1 MTDDETARA
10 AAVASGVDPRGL
22 AAAQND
28 DARARETTETTSR
41 HAAGPS
47 TADDEVQLDFTGF
60 RPPDDGGA
68 AEAGRA
74 VVLSAHGVRKWLGGN
89 EILKGIDLDVRS
101 HEVVSIVGPSGAGK
115 STFLRCLNL
124 LERPEQGDVSLDGES
139 LTSATKRD
147 LPRLRARLGMVFQ
160 GFNLFPHLTA
170 IDNVSLAPVRV
181 LGTPRPIALERGHE
195 LLRRVGLSHKADSYP
210 RELSGGQQQRV
221 AIARAL
227 AMEPRVMLFD
237 EPTSALDAETVH
249 EVVAVMRQLSAAGM
263 TMVVVSHEVG
273 FVKEASSRLL
283 FMDDG
288 RVLAEATPQDFFSA
302 PPNERARAFVSK
314 IL

>member
-10 AAVASGVDPRGL
+10 AAVASGDDPRTL
-22 AAAQND
+22 AACAD
-28 DARARETTETTSR
+28 DTDPVGTLSQRDGEVGPSETEDEAPDFTDFRLPTEGDGDVTEARSVVRARGIHKS
-41 HAAGPS
+41 
-47 TADDEVQLDFTGF
+47 
-60 RPPDDGGA
+60 
-68 AEAGRA
+68 
-74 VVLSAHGVRKWLGGN
+74 LGGN
-89 EILKGIDLDVRS
+89 EILRGVDLDVRS

-124 LERPEQGDVSLDGES
+124 LERPEQGDVSIDGVS
-139 LTSATKRD
+139 LTQASKRE
-147 LPRLRARLGMVFQ
+147 LPKLRARLGMVFQ
-160 GFNLFPHLTA
+160 SFNLFPHLTVL
-170 IDNVSLAPVRV
+170 DNVAIAPIRV
-181 LGTPRPIALERGHE
+181 LGAPRSVATDRGHE
-195 LLRRVGLSHKADSYP
+195 LLRRVGLAQKASSYP
-210 RELSGGQQQRV
+210 HELSGGQQQRV

-249 EVVAVMRQLSAAGM
+249 EVVAVMRQLSEAGM

-288 RVLAEATPQDFFSA
+288 RVLVEASPEEFFSA
-302 PPNERARAFVSK
+302 PPNERAREFVSK

>member
-10 AAVASGVDPRGL
+10 AAIASKSDPRAL
-22 AAAQND
+22 AAADPATQTPVGSADEALPGSD
-28 DARARETTETTSR
+28 DPSAGPDFSDYTPLVEPDSGSTARE
-41 HAAGPS
+41 
-47 TADDEVQLDFTGF
+47 L
-60 RPPDDGGA
+60 
-68 AEAGRA
+68 
-74 VVLSAHGVRKWLGGN
+74 VLSARGVRKWLGGH
-89 EILKGIDLDVRS
+89 EILKGVDLDVHS

-124 LERPEQGDVSLDGES
+124 LERPEEGEILVDGAS
-139 LTSATKRD
+139 LTAAPKRD

-170 IDNVSLAPVRV
+170 LDNIALAPTRV
-181 LGTPRPIALERGHE
+181 LGVPRAEALERGSE
-195 LLRRVGLSHKADSYP
+195 LLRRVGLAHKEGSYP

-283 FMDDG
+283 FMDEG
-288 RVLAEATPQDFFSA
+288 CIVAEAPPHEFFSN